1 MPGSTS
7 GPTTRW
13 LPTRSSVGI
22 WAGAQEV
29 DGGGSG
35 READLVG
42 SGIRQRLDP
51 PALDPTPR
59 RGVDARGADRAGYHS
74 QADRDSH
81 QHPYGQA
88 AISSHPATP
97 SRGLGP
103 PLGWDSAFSPS

>member
-42 SGIRQRLDP
+42 SGIKQRLDP
-51 PALDPTPR
+51 PARDPTPR
-59 RGVDARGADRAGYHS
+59 RGSTRGALTASAVRAK
-74 QADRDSH
+74 
-81 QHPYGQA
+81 PT
-88 AISSHPATP
+88 AILASIPTEGCDTPATP

-103 PLGWDSAFSPS
+103 PL